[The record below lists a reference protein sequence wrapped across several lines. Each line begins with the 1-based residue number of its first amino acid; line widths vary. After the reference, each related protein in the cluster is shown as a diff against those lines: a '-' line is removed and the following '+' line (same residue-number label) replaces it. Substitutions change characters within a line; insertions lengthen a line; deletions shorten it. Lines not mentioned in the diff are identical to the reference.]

1 MLALNRLLTDDFD
14 LQFTP
19 STKAKPIE
27 TIPDP
32 SKLGGQMNGFFSSFE
47 GGTICGSIR
56 RALSKEYESQ
66 FDRIEI
72 ASATRNAHC
81 DHLAKSITTTAVK
94 VLNRLI
100 SLQGET
106 TPEGLF
112 ARKLL
117 GRTHFTLRD
126 FYREIMLVLAADHST
141 WIELRNLIQLPR
153 RDNGKNIRKTK
164 WEGDFE
170 NRVRQILSNLPETGT
185 SLGADAWLEHLDWKQ
200 LKECFK
206 KEEAGF
212 IRQDDK
218 IAEAKSRELDEK
230 RKRREARKR
239 AKKLMKDPDLGG
251 VLAHVLEMAD
261 TVHLGGIDRLSLQGW
276 EDQLLDNL
284 AEKAT
289 TLWSN
294 TGASKL
300 VKAFS
305 SLLAVDVDRVL
316 SSNQRMRKLSP
327 RERTNLLEN
336 ASLYLLDLSLDF
348 RNDRD
353 VKTAARAH
361 LRSVAPGTP
370 RAVTSA
376 TIDAML
382 KIARFLQGNL
392 QGWDRPGRAK
402 TLSSLLRD
410 ASWKVP
416 EEEEEEE
423 EEGRDKPTRVQEDQ
437 FAAFARLA
445 CLVSALE
452 QGYPLRNDCEA
463 SSAAALLPI
472 VGKVRLNDG
481 RPDFR
486 EPTIFR
492 DAPSIVLAS
501 WKNFARA
508 SRGIHGHALP
518 SFSYPTF
525 LKERISKPF
534 DLVEFGEML
543 DLREFHRSKIGE
555 VGVTGLDARH
565 ANYATVF
572 ADVDPL
578 RPPQSMQWI
587 GQDLH
592 SESHKWLSRTTA
604 DLILTSQSSLRI
616 FDDPKEAMD
625 FAHILQRT

>member
-14 LQFTP
+14 LQFTR

-27 TIPDP
+27 TIPDL

-185 SLGADAWLEHLDWKQ
+185 SLGADAWLEHLDRKQ

-230 RKRREARKR
+230 RKRREARKKGEEIDEGPR
-239 AKKLMKDPDLGG
+239 FRRRSGACSGDGG
-251 VLAHVLEMAD
+251 YCPFRRHRSIVPSRM
-261 TVHLGGIDRLSLQGW
+261 GGSIARQPGRKGYHPVVKHRRFQASESIFLSLSRRRRQGPLFES
-276 EDQLLDNL
+276 EDEEVVPKGKNESARKCFSLP
-284 AEKAT
+284 
-289 TLWSN
+289 
-294 TGASKL
+294 TGS
-300 VKAFS
+300 
-305 SLLAVDVDRVL
+305 
-316 SSNQRMRKLSP
+316 
-327 RERTNLLEN
+327 
-336 ASLYLLDLSLDF
+336 
-348 RNDRD
+348 
-353 VKTAARAH
+353 
-361 LRSVAPGTP
+361 
-370 RAVTSA
+370 
-376 TIDAML
+376 
-382 KIARFLQGNL
+382 
-392 QGWDRPGRAK
+392 
-402 TLSSLLRD
+402 
-410 ASWKVP
+410 
-416 EEEEEEE
+416 
-423 EEGRDKPTRVQEDQ
+423 
-437 FAAFARLA
+437 
-445 CLVSALE
+445 
-452 QGYPLRNDCEA
+452 
-463 SSAAALLPI
+463 
-472 VGKVRLNDG
+472 
-481 RPDFR
+481 
-486 EPTIFR
+486 
-492 DAPSIVLAS
+492 
-501 WKNFARA
+501 
-508 SRGIHGHALP
+508 
-518 SFSYPTF
+518 
-525 LKERISKPF
+525 
-534 DLVEFGEML
+534 
-543 DLREFHRSKIGE
+543 
-555 VGVTGLDARH
+555 VTGLSERPRCQDGRKSPLTQRCAWH
-565 ANYATVF
+565 AASGHERDN
-572 ADVDPL
+572 
-578 RPPQSMQWI
+578 
-587 GQDLH
+587 
-592 SESHKWLSRTTA
+592 
-604 DLILTSQSSLRI
+604 
-616 FDDPKEAMD
+616 
-625 FAHILQRT
+625 